1 MFHFLPHCKTLW
13 PWMHLLR
20 ELLLPFELPLPELD
34 TLSDLLIDF
43 LVGSNSRSNI
53 WRMVLCLRLN
63 GLVYILLSLRPL
75 SLRDGNSFRICVLRS
90 IIFERERSS
99 DCVSNTV
106 SLFLFSVFEFQ
117 LYVSQREYIYIYMY
131 YMLIECS
138 RLTLHRSNLARM
150 IAKRH
155 LPALYMH
162 NIRYPSVEFGQ
173 DRLEAL

>member
-1 MFHFLPHCKTLW
+1 
-13 PWMHLLR
+13 
-20 ELLLPFELPLPELD
+20 
-34 TLSDLLIDF
+34 
-43 LVGSNSRSNI
+43 
-53 WRMVLCLRLN
+53 
-63 GLVYILLSLRPL
+63 
-75 SLRDGNSFRICVLRS
+75 
-90 IIFERERSS
+90 
-99 DCVSNTV
+99 
-106 SLFLFSVFEFQ
+106 
-117 LYVSQREYIYIYMY
+117 MY